1 MSECISKR
9 QCSEFSE
16 FIVDAV
22 YNVSDI
28 AVQLLFC
35 FNSVGLSPPPNASS
49 LEHRLRDRDIPALS
63 LEQRHRDGGSGLT
76 LSTSTPLFKKKPLG
90 EANSQVFGF

>member
-1 MSECISKR
+1 MYKYI
-9 QCSEFSE
+9 
-16 FIVDAV
+16 AV
-22 YNVSDI
+22 LRIFMTFLLMQFI
-28 AVQLLFC
+28 AVQLLSC
-35 FNSVGLSPPPNASS
+35 FNSIGLSPPPNASS

-90 EANSQVFGF
+90 EANSQVFSF